1 MGGRDLV
8 ALAYVPV
15 LHEGYRRFF
24 KKLRDAGV
32 EELYIIGSELAGVS
46 DYLRKEIRALD
57 PELMVKAVRSLGI
70 FSMVSVAT
78 EGVLIRWNANGT
90 SVVMPDEDICRS
102 LAEKLIPNCRTEF
115 EAVFLRWDRTNTVAE
130 HLAQPHRTIT
140 VTELDREFLG
150 RALEESR
157 QASGWWRQVGAVLVR
172 DREMLIVAHNR
183 HVPSPHMPYTNGD
196 PRNAFKKGVNIEL
209 GTELHAEKG
218 VICKAAREGIRT
230 EGTYL
235 YASTFPCPP
244 CAKAI
249 AYSGIARCYFSE
261 GYAMLDGESIL
272 KSQGV
277 EVIHVPL

>member
-1 MGGRDLV
+1 MGGRDLI

-24 KKLRDAGV
+24 KKLKDAGV
-32 EELYIIGSELAGVS
+32 EDLYIIGSELAGVS

-57 PELMVKAVRSLGI
+57 PELMVKAVRSMGI
-70 FSMVSVAT
+70 FTMVSVAT
-78 EGVLIRWNANGT
+78 EGVLIRWNTNGA
-90 SVVMPDEDICRS
+90 SVKMPDEDICHGIADKF
-102 LAEKLIPNCRTEF
+102 LPNCQVEF
-115 EAVFLRWDRTNTVAE
+115 DPVFLRWDRKNTVAE
-130 HLAQPHRTIT
+130 HLVQPHRTISI
-140 VTELDREFLG
+140 TELDRELL
-150 RALEESR
+150 RLAVEESR

-172 DREMLIVAHNR
+172 DAQVLFVAHNS
-183 HVPSPHMPYTNGD
+183 HVPSPHIPYVNGD
-196 PRNAFKKGVNIEL
+196 PRNVFKKGINIEL

-218 VICKAAREGIRT
+218 VICKAAREGVRT
-230 EGTYL
+230 GGAYL
-235 YASTFPCPP
+235 YTSTFPCPP

-272 KSQGV
+272 KGEGV